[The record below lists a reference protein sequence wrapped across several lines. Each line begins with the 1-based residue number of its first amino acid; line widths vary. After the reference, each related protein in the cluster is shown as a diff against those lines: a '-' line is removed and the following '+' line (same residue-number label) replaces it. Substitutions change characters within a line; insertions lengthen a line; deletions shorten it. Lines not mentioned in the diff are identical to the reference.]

1 MSMQNDGGVQ
11 SSESRFAVQPARER
25 VGLVVD
31 GANAAQAVQMIV
43 DHEKAGVR
51 QIWMTQ
57 SPMNPDTLST
67 LAAAA
72 IPTTSIRLGT
82 AIIPT
87 YPRHPLTMAL
97 QALAINDL
105 APGRLRLGIG
115 PSHRP
120 TIEGMYG
127 IPVEKPLE
135 HLREYVEI
143 VRAGLWRGKI
153 EHQGNFFHVNAT
165 LPRTAEIPILIST
178 LRVGAFQL
186 AGEIADGALPWLC
199 PIPYLLKTAVPALR
213 RSAAKH
219 GRSVPPVVAHVL
231 VATSDDRQAVLAA
244 TRKQIERYGKLPFY
258 ANMFA
263 DAGFPVGPEGRM
275 SDELVDSL
283 VISGTDKAIAA
294 RFNELLSS
302 GLDELLVL
310 QVPVQDVSSERAQLA
325 RLIGQL

>member
-1 MSMQNDGGVQ
+1 MQNEHVMQPSG
-11 SSESRFAVQPARER
+11 SPFASKPARER

-31 GANAAQAVQMIV
+31 GSNAAQAVQTIV
-43 DHEKAGVR
+43 AAEKVGVR

-57 SPMNPDTLST
+57 SPLNPDTLSI

-127 IPVEKPLE
+127 IPVVKPLE

-143 VRAGLWRGKI
+143 VRAGLWQGKI

-199 PIPYLLKTAVPALR
+199 PVPYLLKTAIPALR
-213 RSAAKH
+213 QSAARH
-219 GRSVPPVVAHVL
+219 GRSAPPVVAHVL
-231 VATSDDRQAVLAA
+231 VAMSDDRQAALSA

-263 DAGFPVGPEGRM
+263 DAGFPVGPGGVM
-275 SDELVDSL
+275 SEDLINSL
-283 VISGTDKAIAA
+283 VISGTPDAIVA

-310 QVPVQDVSSERAQLA
+310 QVPVKDAASERAQLA
-325 RLIGQL
+325 QLIGQL